1 MARGGFHE
9 YLMQRVRL
17 KHDGVCRT
25 RGITN
30 SLGWQSRN
38 ALYRVDRMALAS
50 MPAALQGKWAN
61 AVIVRHI
68 VVVALEYIE
77 FVCMRLECLHLF
89 YP

>member
-1 MARGGFHE
+1 
-9 YLMQRVRL
+9 
-17 KHDGVCRT
+17 
-25 RGITN
+25 
-30 SLGWQSRN
+30 
-38 ALYRVDRMALAS
+38 

-89 YP
+89 IRESALPLPALFQQRFF